1 MAMVEA
7 MMVEVAVQL
16 ELIPEQFL
24 EDCVALSLAERKM
37 RGFLEDSEGEHKKGG
52 RFQASSFSPVD
63 YHGKI
68 L

>member
-1 MAMVEA
+1 MAMVEV
-7 MMVEVAVQL
+7 MMVEEAVQL
-16 ELIPEQFL
+16 ELIPEQCW

-37 RGFLEDSEGEHKKGG
+37 RGVLEDSEGGHKKSAH
-52 RFQASSFSPVD
+52 FQASSFSPVD